1 MPKQKTRESALIK
14 LAALGL
20 TAEKLRPY
28 DWRMVSDE
36 PMGGF
41 VKVAI
46 GAMLVWVIDNLST
59 LQIPE
64 IAQVGLIAGLPIFD

>member
-1 MPKQKTRESALIK
+1 MIGAW
-14 LAALGL
+14 LA
-20 TAEKLRPY
+20 TN
-28 DWRMVSDE
+28 

-64 IAQVGLIAGLPIFD
+64 IAQVGLIAGLPILINWLNPDDPRYGKVTDETRSE

>member
-1 MPKQKTRESALIK
+1 MIGAW
-14 LAALGL
+14 LA
-20 TAEKLRPY
+20 TN
-28 DWRMVSDE
+28 

-64 IAQVGLIAGLPIFD
+64 IAQVGLIAGLPILINWLNPDDPRYGKVNDETRSE

>member
-1 MPKQKTRESALIK
+1 MIGAW
-14 LAALGL
+14 LA
-20 TAEKLRPY
+20 TN
-28 DWRMVSDE
+28 

-64 IAQVGLIAGLPIFD
+64 IAQVGLIAGLPILINYLNPGDPRYGKVSDETRSE

>member
-1 MPKQKTRESALIK
+1 MIGAW
-14 LAALGL
+14 LA
-20 TAEKLRPY
+20 TN
-28 DWRMVSDE
+28 

-64 IAQVGLIAGLPIFD
+64 IAQVGLIAGLPILINYLNPGDPRYGKVNDETRSE

>member
-1 MPKQKTRESALIK
+1 MIGVW
-14 LAALGL
+14 LA
-20 TAEKLRPY
+20 KNPI
-28 DWRMVSDE
+28 
-36 PMGGF
+36 GGF

-64 IAQVGLIAGLPIFD
+64 IAQVGLIAGLPILINWLNPGDPRYGKVSDEARFE

>member
-1 MPKQKTRESALIK
+1 MIGAW
-14 LAALGL
+14 LA
-20 TAEKLRPY
+20 TN
-28 DWRMVSDE
+28 

-59 LQIPE
+59 LQIP
-64 IAQVGLIAGLPIFD
+64 